1 MISFHMAAR
10 KETALPDAEQLMTAL
25 IEQIRGNIKPDTG
38 IIGIFTGGVWVAE
51 RLHAALGT
59 EVPLGTIDI
68 AFYRDDYV
76 RRGLQGNVKPSDI
89 PFDVNERDI
98 VLVDDVLYTGRTIR
112 AALNELFDYGRPGC
126 VMLAALVDRGGRQ
139 LPVAPQFVGTELK
152 VDDNELVALEREA
165 DGALQLSIKPRA
177 EASGRT

>member
-1 MISFHMAAR
+1 MAVR

-25 IEQIRGNIKPDTG
+25 IKQIRGNIKPDTG

-76 RRGLQGNVKPSDI
+76 RRGLAGNVKPSDI

-98 VLVDDVLYTGRTIR
+98 ILVDDVLYTGRTIR

-139 LPVAPQFVGTELK
+139 LPVAPQFVGAELK
-152 VDDNELVALEREA
+152 VDDDELVALEREA
-165 DGALQLSIKPRA
+165 NGALQLSIKRRA
-177 EASGRT
+177 EASGQT

>member
-1 MISFHMAAR
+1 MAAR
-10 KETALPDAEQLMTAL
+10 KQTALPDAEQLMTAL

-38 IIGIFTGGVWVAE
+38 IVGIFTGGVWVAE

-98 VLVDDVLYTGRTIR
+98 ILVDDVLYTGRTIR

-152 VDDNELVALEREA
+152 VDDNELVALERDA
-165 DGALQLSIKPRA
+165 NGALQLSIKPRA